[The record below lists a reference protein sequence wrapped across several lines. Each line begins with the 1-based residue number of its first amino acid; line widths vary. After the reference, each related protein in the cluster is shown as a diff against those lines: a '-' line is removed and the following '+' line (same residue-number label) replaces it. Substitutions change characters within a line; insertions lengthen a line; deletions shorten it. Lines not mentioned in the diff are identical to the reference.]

1 MKNLKYFES
10 FTNNA
15 IQEIDKSSWR
25 YYMHNYV
32 DFEPHEISEIL
43 KLVDKNKWTL
53 HPGYDT
59 LQKTVSGDFKYRTT
73 QIAFILNRSPK
84 SRIYIDKLDDEWFL
98 VRLEKLHPDNTFT
111 FKYYRCDQIDS
122 VEFLLKKL
130 IDTYFPT

>member
-10 FTNNA
+10 FTNNT
-15 IQEIDKSSWR
+15 IQEIDKLEWR
-25 YYMHNYV
+25 SYMGRYV
-32 DFEPHEISEIL
+32 YIEPQEINIIL
-43 KLVDKNKWTL
+43 NLVDKKKWTL

-59 LQKTVSGDFKYRTT
+59 LQKIVSGEFDYRTT

-84 SRIYIDKLDDEWFL
+84 SRIYIDKLEDEWFL
-98 VRLEKLHPDNTFT
+98 VRLNKLHPDNAFT
-111 FKYYRCDQIDS
+111 FKYFRCDQIDS